1 MKKVIATLIC
11 MTILLITVS
20 LRPVSAQAI
29 EENPN
34 VRECLDEIFSNIDMD
49 KVPTGFLKDY
59 AFTLVDFDQYD
70 GDKLTDSNYVNN
82 GTFEYILRSIRSSA
96 VRQKP
101 FGPVSGIMNRMRE
114 NNSNSIVCGIA
125 LYKYNYIRRDALEKG
140 LIRYE
145 NEHVYDMYDE
155 SGNWINPY
163 DEKFIFGFTSYSL
176 VSKSGTVN
184 LSFPEEFIFTNT
196 EIRKLE
202 LDYGEGYK
210 TITQGSTISFPINN
224 EEQELKLKVTLTNG
238 KTLQCHSLMYSRDE
252 YIAVKSSGQSVPPSP
267 DYIKSFNSGE
277 ISASASVFYAK
288 NNTQKNILK
297 PFIVVEGFDPVD
309 LANYLLES
317 GQMVNIN
324 TDYDGYG
331 FTNAGNVLFDNKQH
345 ISGIQDLATEYDI
358 IYIDWQNS
366 EADIRRNAE
375 LLKSIII
382 WINNEKLS
390 NGSSHSNA
398 LMGQSM
404 GGLVAR
410 YALRQM
416 EIDGQEH
423 DVTTFISHDV
433 PHLGASIP
441 IGMLY
446 GAHSMLSFL
455 YGGVA
460 GINLSKKVDG
470 LDSKILLLKKY
481 IYSDSAKQMLV
492 NFVNESGQLDN
503 TVHNS
508 WQEEIGTLGFP
519 VGDNDNGILNLAV
532 SNGGTWDYS
541 SISQYAHISGYLNSD
556 LINIFLNL
564 TGLGIILGFNPHIPL
579 TIDISPYFNYG
590 AQVFNMMVEFRTR
603 LLFLIPLRI
612 NLFKSSYCAPNSGLK
627 YETFPGSTYSIP
639 DLTGSSSGNIKI
651 FNYEYQIELAEK
663 FSFIPNASALC
674 IGNGDK
680 SLSENDF
687 IRAYWNDPPKPLV
700 ETPFHAILTNS
711 EASGHISTL
720 KGMYNWIL
728 QQMEIKID
736 GPSMPVSGDTYTL
749 ENCSNP
755 VTWSTGDNDVATID
769 RFSGEITIK
778 NPGVTTVNA
787 QYIYNNT
794 TVSRSKTIM
803 VGLPDFYLETTN
815 NDFTYSV
822 TAKCRT
828 DGKAFRL
835 FFDEGLIDYEW
846 GVKKGSESIQWTV
859 QRDSVFVLGAPTTNQ
874 QFTVYM
880 RALCNN
886 GKKGPVYSIA
896 VITPYSFTFTPKFI
910 VSNKNGEL
918 FICTNYRISQTST
931 EPQRIV
937 LNIKRSKVLEQ
948 KGIDPGLVRQIIIN
962 GEKERYW
969 TEYPGGV
976 SVSTGTS
983 FYLLYEDE
991 FTEYKNKLKPWGD
1004 TDIFIFSVCAQDG
1017 EGKDMQTSPVIMMYI
1032 EDFPK
1037 DYSESIMMDM
1047 YFNNFV
1053 N

>member
-1 MKKVIATLIC
+1 

-34 VRECLDEIFSNIDMD
+34 VRECLDEIFSNIDMA
-49 KVPTGFLKDY
+49 KVPTGFLRDY

-70 GDKLTDSNYVNN
+70 GSKLTDSNYVNN

-101 FGPVSGIMNRMRE
+101 FGPVSSIMNRMRE

-145 NEHVYDMYDE
+145 NEQVYDVYDE

-163 DEKFIFGFTSYSL
+163 DEKFIFGFTSYSQI
-176 VSKSGTVN
+176 SKSETVT
-184 LSFPEEFIFTNT
+184 LSFPEEFVFTNA

-202 LDYGEGYK
+202 LDTGSGYK
-210 TITQGSTISFPINN
+210 TITQGSTISVPIKKD
-224 EEQELKLKVTLTNG
+224 EQELKLRVTLTNG
-238 KTLQCHSLMYSRDE
+238 KTLQCHSLMYSSDK
-252 YIAVKSSGQSVPPSP
+252 YIAVKSLNIIEPPSP
-267 DYIKSFNSGE
+267 NDTIPFNFGD
-277 ISASASVFYAK
+277 ISAYASIFYAK
-288 NNTQKNILK
+288 NNIQNKILK

-309 LANYLLES
+309 IHNYLLKS
-317 GQMVNIN
+317 GQRKNSN
-324 TDYDGYG
+324 PYYDGYG
-331 FTNAGNVLFDNKQH
+331 FTNAGNVLFDELKDM
-345 ISGIQDLATEYDI
+345 SGLNNLAAEYDI
-358 IYIDWQNS
+358 IYIDWMNC
-366 EADIRRNAE
+366 EADIRKNAE

-382 WINNEKLS
+382 WINNEKS
-390 NGSSHSNA
+390 FNGSKYSNA
-398 LMGQSM
+398 MMGQSM
-404 GGLVAR
+404 GGLISR

-416 EIDGQEH
+416 EINGLKH

-446 GAHSMLSFL
+446 GAHSLLSFL

-481 IYSDSAKQMLV
+481 LYSDSAKQMLV

-519 VGDNDNGILNLAV
+519 VGDNDNGILNLAI

-541 SISQYAHISGYLNSD
+541 SISKYAHISGYLNSD
-556 LINIFLNL
+556 LINIVLHL

-590 AQVFNMMVEFRTR
+590 AQVFNMKVEFRTNI
-603 LLFLIPLRI
+603 LFFIPLRI
-612 NLFKSSYCAPNSGLK
+612 DLFKSSYFAPNSGLK
-627 YETFPGSTYSIP
+627 YETFPGSTFSIP
-639 DLTGSSSGNIKI
+639 NLTDSSDGKINI
-651 FNYEYQIELAEK
+651 FNYEYQINVAEK
-663 FSFIPNASALC
+663 FSLIPNASALC
-674 IGNGDK
+674 IGNGNK

-687 IRAYWNDPPKPLV
+687 IHAYWYDPPKPLV
-700 ETPFHAILTNS
+700 ETPFHAILADS
-711 EASGHISTL
+711 EASVHINPIRD
-720 KGMYNWIL
+720 MYNWIL
-728 QQMEIKID
+728 QQMKIKID
-736 GPSMPVSGDTYTL
+736 GPSMPVNGDIYTL

-755 VTWSTGDNDVATID
+755 VTWSTGDNDVAIID
-769 RFSGEITIK
+769 KSSGEITIK
-778 NPGVTTVNA
+778 NPGVTTVNV
-787 QYIYNNT
+787 QYTYNNT

-803 VGLPDFYLETTN
+803 VGLPDFYLQTTN
-815 NDFTYSV
+815 SDFTYSV

-828 DGKAFRL
+828 DGKAFKL

-846 GVKKGSESIQWTV
+846 GVKKGSNPIQWTV
-859 QRDSVFVLGAPTTNQ
+859 QKDSVFVLGAPTTNQ

-880 RALCNN
+880 RILCNN
-886 GKKGPVYSIA
+886 GKKGPVYSIM
-896 VITPYSFTFTPKFI
+896 VTTPYSFTFTPKFI

-918 FICTNYRISQTST
+918 YICSNNLISQIST

-991 FTEYKNKLKPWGD
+991 FLEYKNKLKPWGD
-1004 TDIFIFSVCAQDG
+1004 TDIFLFSVCGQDG
-1017 EGKDMQTSPVIMMYI
+1017 AGNDMQTSPVIMMYI

-1037 DYSESIMMDM
+1037 DYNEGIMMDM

-1053 N
+1053 NK